1 MVTPSGAL
9 AIPSKMNSMQRRRS
23 SHYSLRENSAS
34 VFVIGDHVPG
44 PDKYEYGAPSF
55 RDVPPCNERRQQQME
70 YDEGPS
76 PIPQTSMYA
85 FVQLWGLRR
94 TYEYTGTKI
103 MTFTFIVTFSIWPF
117 TALDA
122 HIMRFSESTDWNLA
136 LGYLHWQKQVGL
148 KSRFWLHCHL
158 IFLWFR
164 VLNEKS

>member
-55 RDVPPCNERRQQQME
+55 RDLPPCNERRQQRME
-70 YDEGPS
+70 YNEGPS

-85 FVQLWGLRR
+85 FCATVRSPENVWMHRHQNND
-94 TYEYTGTKI
+94 I
-103 MTFTFIVTFSIWPF
+103 
-117 TALDA
+117 
-122 HIMRFSESTDWNLA
+122 
-136 LGYLHWQKQVGL
+136 YLHSNLFHVTIYSPLTHTLWDSVNL
-148 KSRFWLHCHL
+148 PIETLHWDTCIDKNRSDSNQGSDYIAIL
-158 IFLWFR
+158 FFFDF
-164 VLNEKS
+164 EF

>member
-1 MVTPSGAL
+1 MPDINMVTPSGAL

-55 RDVPPCNERRQQQME
+55 RDVPPCNERRQQRME

-85 FVQLWGLRR
+85 FWATVRSPENVWMHRHQNND
-94 TYEYTGTKI
+94 I
-103 MTFTFIVTFSIWPF
+103 
-117 TALDA
+117 
-122 HIMRFSESTDWNLA
+122 
-136 LGYLHWQKQVGL
+136 YLHSNLFHVTIYSPL
-148 KSRFWLHCHL
+148 THTL
-158 IFLWFR
+158 
-164 VLNEKS
+164 